1 MISFAETFLSLLRST
16 HDAAKRALTGLPP
29 EALDWVPGPEM
40 NSLTV
45 LATHTA
51 GAERL
56 LIGTMVGGR
65 ATRRNRDEEFSAAGA
80 TVEDLYRILDEALA
94 ESEAVLTELARED
107 LEKTTRSPIS
117 GREFPVSWALL
128 HGLEHTANH
137 VGHMEVT
144 RQLWDLHRGVE

>member
-1 MISFAETFLSLLRST
+1 MTPFAETFLSLLRGT
-16 HDAAKRALTGLPP
+16 HETATRALDGLPP
-29 EALDWVPGPEM
+29 EALDWAPGPDM

-56 LIGTMVGGR
+56 LIGSMFGGKP
-65 ATRRNRDEEFSAAGA
+65 ARRDRDKEFAAAGA
-80 TVEDLYRILDEALA
+80 TAADLIRLLDEALA
-94 ESEAVLTELARED
+94 ESEAVLSGMGLAD
-107 LEKTTRSPIS
+107 LEGITRSPIS

-137 VGHMEVT
+137 VGHMEIT
-144 RQLWDLHRGVE
+144 RQLWDQRKE

>member
-1 MISFAETFLSLLRST
+1 MTPFAETFLNLLRST
-16 HDAAKRALTGLPP
+16 HDAAKRAIAGLSP

-56 LIGTMVGGR
+56 LIGTMVGGKSTAR
-65 ATRRNRDEEFSAAGA
+65 VRDEEFSASGV
-80 TVEDLYRILDEALA
+80 TVADLNRLLDEALA
-94 ESEAVLTELARED
+94 ESEAVLASLKSED
-107 LEKTTRSPIS
+107 LEKITRSPMS

-144 RQLWDLHRGVE
+144 RQIWDLRSA

>member
-1 MISFAETFLSLLRST
+1 MTPFAETFVSLLRST
-16 HDAAKRALTGLPP
+16 HEAAKRALDGLSP
-29 EALDWVPGPEM
+29 EDLDWVPGPEM

-45 LATHTA
+45 LAAHTA

-56 LIGTMVGGR
+56 LIGTMVGGKPTNR
-65 ATRRNRDEEFSAAGA
+65 VRDEEFSAAGVA
-80 TVEDLYRILDEALA
+80 VEDLFKLLDDALA
-94 ESEAVLTELARED
+94 ESEAVLGVLKVED
-107 LEKTTRSPIS
+107 LDKITRSPMS

-144 RQLWDLHRGVE
+144 RQLLDQRV